1 MKPIIECKSL
11 ALGYEGKAV
20 ISDISFRV
28 NEGDYLCIVGENGS
42 GKSTLT
48 KGILGLIKP
57 INGTINISSAKIGYL
72 PQSSEA
78 LRDFPVSVREVIIS
92 GCLTKGKK
100 LPFYTK
106 EDKQKCDE
114 IAHML
119 DLCSLKNACFGEL
132 SGGQRQRVLLA
143 RALCASGNLLVL
155 DEPAN
160 GLDPVI
166 TGEFYDIIQR
176 LNHENNM
183 TIVMISHDIKASL
196 KYASHILYIGN
207 DSMFFGT
214 KEQFLSTDSS
224 KYLSGGARND

>member
-1 MKPIIECKSL
+1 MKPIIECKNL
-11 ALGYEGKAV
+11 CLGYEGKP
-20 ISDISFRV
+20 IINDISFRV

-57 INGTINISSAKIGYL
+57 IDGAINISSAKIGYL

-78 LRDFPVSVREVIIS
+78 LRDFPVSVREVILS
-92 GCLTKGKK
+92 GCLTKGKR

-106 EDKQKCDE
+106 EDKRKCDE
-114 IAHML
+114 AAHML
-119 DLCSLKNACFGEL
+119 DLCGLKNTCFQEL

-176 LNHENNM
+176 LNRDDNM
-183 TIVMISHDIKASL
+183 TIVMISHDIKASV

-207 DSMFFGT
+207 DSVFFGT
-214 KEQFLSTDSS
+214 KEQFLSSDSS
-224 KYLSGGARND
+224 RYFSGGDSND